1 MAITLPESIPK
12 KATAGKRI
20 LFQTL
25 KQYLDDDYIVYYEP
39 DIHGY
44 HPDFVILGPDLGL
57 VVLEVKDYTATT
69 LYQLSSDEWVIRTN
83 SGKLETKKPPLKQA
97 RDYMLTIMDKLKTD
111 FNLIQHEGKY
121 RRNLKFPCGYGAVFT
136 RLTEAQFI
144 KHSLYDVM
152 EPNFVFTRDD
162 IDPDR
167 ESFSQEQLVEKLFQ
181 MFSIPFRL
189 KEPLSYEEINAIRY
203 HLFPEVRISADVDK
217 KPYRDQLL
225 LSLHNI
231 QTMDLHQE
239 KLAKQIGDKHR
250 LLRGVAGSGKTLVLT
265 TRAKLLHKKHPDW
278 KILIL
283 CYNISLARMI
293 EEMVLGKLNEPED
306 LLEGNHEKV
315 RQLPDNIRVSHFH
328 HFFSKDLKTNEKQL
342 PSLLEK
348 LEKKEAILP
357 QYDAILIDEG
367 QDFAPEWLKLISHI
381 LNPTTQSMLLVEDR
395 AQTIYKRKTS
405 YLHDTGLDFRGRSKV
420 LSINYRNTAQIV
432 KFAWDFYQ
440 EHSVLQDKIVKAEF
454 EGQEIIS
461 PQSTKR
467 KGPKP
472 YVYRGE
478 NTMDEVDRV
487 AKVIQKLHQKNHIP
501 YDEMAILYRVKR
513 SQYVDLI
520 QTVKKQLTKHDI
532 PYYWLTENTD
542 SKRNYRKEDGRVKI
556 CTLDSSKGLD
566 FQAVFIMNVEN
577 IPFALE
583 KNQEREAPLL
593 YIGMTRALDYLM
605 ISYSG
610 NSKFTAYFDPFIKQK
625 ELETQT
631 L

>member
-12 KATAGKRI
+12 KATAGERI

-306 LLEGNHEKV
+306 LLEG
-315 RQLPDNIRVSHFH
+315 
-328 HFFSKDLKTNEKQL
+328 
-342 PSLLEK
+342 
-348 LEKKEAILP
+348 
-357 QYDAILIDEG
+357 
-367 QDFAPEWLKLISHI
+367 
-381 LNPTTQSMLLVEDR
+381 
-395 AQTIYKRKTS
+395 
-405 YLHDTGLDFRGRSKV
+405 
-420 LSINYRNTAQIV
+420 
-432 KFAWDFYQ
+432 
-440 EHSVLQDKIVKAEF
+440 
-454 EGQEIIS
+454 
-461 PQSTKR
+461 
-467 KGPKP
+467 
-472 YVYRGE
+472 
-478 NTMDEVDRV
+478 
-487 AKVIQKLHQKNHIP
+487 
-501 YDEMAILYRVKR
+501 
-513 SQYVDLI
+513 
-520 QTVKKQLTKHDI
+520 
-532 PYYWLTENTD
+532 
-542 SKRNYRKEDGRVKI
+542 
-556 CTLDSSKGLD
+556 
-566 FQAVFIMNVEN
+566 
-577 IPFALE
+577 
-583 KNQEREAPLL
+583 
-593 YIGMTRALDYLM
+593 
-605 ISYSG
+605 
-610 NSKFTAYFDPFIKQK
+610 
-625 ELETQT
+625 
-631 L
+631 